1 MGEYVLSSEM
11 MSWSTSISTKW
22 ICQNCIS
29 QLETRS
35 VCRVALA
42 MRVKDKE
49 LNDFGNTWTIPH
61 CFLIMSH
68 WKNDFQISLWSLPC
82 DVQGVSTSWRVR
94 LCYLAE
100 NLQSVSWCS
109 HHHVGIAPISM
120 GILSTNDWFWPSAV
134 LETGGCFKLIGSQNM
149 DDQFCGCGV
158 PILA

>member
-11 MSWSTSISTKW
+11 TSWSTSISTKW

-68 WKNDFQISLWSLPC
+68 WKNDFQMSLWNLPL
-82 DVQGVSTSWRVR
+82 RYPRR
-94 LCYLAE
+94 LDFMEGEIVLLGGKPA
-100 NLQSVSWCS
+100 V
-109 HHHVGIAPISM
+109 A
-120 GILSTNDWFWPSAV
+120 ILTFASSCGYSTNIYGYFIYKWLILTISSSWNRWLFQFFWLPKH
-134 LETGGCFKLIGSQNM
+134 GW
-149 DDQFCGCGV
+149 